1 MKDKLS
7 SVEKIKVLEFL
18 KEDKSIS
25 EISESLQVTT
35 NIIEGFVDDVK
46 GIVNNT
52 KEELK
57 TGLSTE
63 ITSEIINRLKQ
74 SGFTIESITSK
85 LNKVMKNFSAEAL
98 KLLSVEDVYTL
109 CLNQVS
115 INDVM
120 INKTAGGNTG
130 VAVMTEVAAQK
141 GDKQTKTTKNPAP
154 YIYKMH

>member
-1 MKDKLS
+1 MS
-7 SVEKIKVLEFL
+7 SVEKIKVLEYL
-18 KEDKSIS
+18 KEKKSIS
-25 EISESLQVTT
+25 EISESLQVTA
-35 NIIEGFVDDVK
+35 NVIEGYIDDIK
-46 GIVNNT
+46 GIVNNS

-74 SGFTIESITSK
+74 NGFTIESITSK
-85 LNKVMKNFSAEAL
+85 LNQVMKNFSIEAL

-120 INKTAGGNTG
+120 ISKTANGNAG
-130 VAVMTEVAAQK
+130 VSVMTEVASQK
-141 GDKQTKTTKNPAP
+141 GDKQSKTTKNPAP
-154 YIYKMH
+154 YIYKIH